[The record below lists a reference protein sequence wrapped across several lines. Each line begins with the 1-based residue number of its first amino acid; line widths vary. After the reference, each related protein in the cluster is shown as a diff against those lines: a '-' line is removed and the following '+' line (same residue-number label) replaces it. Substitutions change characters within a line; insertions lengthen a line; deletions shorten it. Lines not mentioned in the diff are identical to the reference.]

1 MEEIQKAMGAMLP
14 IFENWLRQTVRD
26 EMQKTLQAD
35 REQAKPE
42 RTYSRDE
49 VCQMAHI
56 SKVTLWKKEKD
67 GDINATRIGRRV
79 VFTEAEVKR
88 LLREG

>member
-1 MEEIQKAMGAMLP
+1 MEEIQKVIGTFLP
-14 IFENWLRQTVRD
+14 IVENWLRQTVRD

-35 REQAKPE
+35 REKAKPE
-42 RTYSRDE
+42 RTYSRVE

-56 SKVTLWKKEKD
+56 SKVTLWKKEKA

-88 LLREG
+88 FLREG

>member
-1 MEEIQKAMGAMLP
+1 MEEIQKVIGTFLP
-14 IFENWLRQTVRD
+14 IVENWLRQTVRD

-35 REQAKPE
+35 REKAKPE